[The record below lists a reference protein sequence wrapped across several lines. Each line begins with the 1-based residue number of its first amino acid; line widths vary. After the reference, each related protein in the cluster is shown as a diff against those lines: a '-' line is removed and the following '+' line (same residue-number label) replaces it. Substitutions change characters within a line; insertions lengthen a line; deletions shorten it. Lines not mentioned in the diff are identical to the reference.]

1 MIAFGAAVTD
11 TGKYERF
18 AQPGIERAK
27 EPDSLVLREG
37 SEASIFRNYNLLL
50 DEAGAREDLEA
61 LVLLHQDVELVD
73 ADFCERIRNVLADPE
88 VAVVGCAG
96 ATGARSIAWWQGT
109 VRWAS
114 LTHRYE
120 EHTGGEFPG
129 PTWVADSVPADS
141 SPGEVDSVDGIVV
154 VLSAW
159 AVRNL
164 RFDESLGQL
173 HGYDFDICMQAK
185 AQGKKV
191 FAADFRAI
199 HHHSVVLISDP
210 EAWIAAY
217 IRLAEKWDHLFPEPD
232 GDPEHRALRAEAEAA
247 CAEAMMVSHQY
258 RASAVNRHLTKAN
271 TALGSTREDLAA
283 AQREVLEL
291 RAKYAAA
298 KAELDALRARVAD

>member
-1 MIAFGAAVTD
+1 MIAFGTALTD
-11 TGKYERF
+11 AGKYERF
-18 AQPGIERAK
+18 ALPGIERAK
-27 EPDSLVLREG
+27 EPDSVVLRSEG
-37 SEASIFRNYNLLL
+37 EGSIFRNYNLLL
-50 DEAGAREDLEA
+50 DEAAAHEDLEA
-61 LVLLHQDVELVD
+61 LVLLHQDVELVED
-73 ADFCERIRNVLADPE
+73 DFCERIRKALADPE

-96 ATGARSIAWWQGT
+96 ATGARSIAWWQGE

-129 PTWVADSVPADS
+129 PTWVADPVPAGY
-141 SPGEVDSVDGIVV
+141 SPGQVDSVDGIVV

-185 AQGKKV
+185 AKGKKA
-191 FAADFRAI
+191 FAADFRAV

-217 IRLAEKWDHLFPEPD
+217 IQLAEKWNHLFPEA
-232 GDPEHRALRAEAEAA
+232 GGEPEHRALRAEAQAA
-247 CAEAMMVSHQY
+247 CAEALMVSHQY
-258 RASAVNRHLTKAN
+258 RATAVNRHLTKAN

-283 AQREVLEL
+283 AQREVLAL
-291 RAKYAAA
+291 RARLAHAE
-298 KAELDALRARVAD
+298 AELDALRSRVTD

>member
-1 MIAFGAAVTD
+1 MIAFGTAVTD
-11 TGKYERF
+11 AGKYERF
-18 AQPGIERAK
+18 ALPGIERAK
-27 EPDSLVLREG
+27 EPDSLVLG
-37 SEASIFRNYNLLL
+37 HGADGSIFRNYNILL

-61 LVLLHQDVELVD
+61 LVLLHQDVELVE
-73 ADFCERIRNVLADPE
+73 ADFCERIRKVLANPE

-96 ATGARSIAWWQGT
+96 ATGARSIAWWQGE

-141 SPGEVDSVDGIVV
+141 SPGEVDSIDGIVV

-164 RFDESLGQL
+164 RFDESLGEL
-173 HGYDFDICMQAK
+173 HGYDFDVCMQAK
-185 AQGKKV
+185 AKGKKV

-217 IRLAEKWDHLFPEPD
+217 IRLAEKWDHLFSD
-232 GDPEHRALRAEAEAA
+232 TGIDPERRALRAEAEAA
-247 CAEAMMVSHQY
+247 CAEALMVSHQY
-258 RASAVNRHLTKAN
+258 RATAINRHLTKAN
-271 TALGSTREDLAA
+271 TALTSTREELAA

-291 RAKYAAA
+291 RGRYAEAR
-298 KAELDALRARVAD
+298 AELDALRGRVAD